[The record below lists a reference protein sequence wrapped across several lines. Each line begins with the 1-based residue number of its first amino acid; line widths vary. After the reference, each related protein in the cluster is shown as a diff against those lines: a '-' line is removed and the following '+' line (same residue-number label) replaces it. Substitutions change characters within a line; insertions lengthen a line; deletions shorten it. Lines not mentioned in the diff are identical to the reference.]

1 MNMNHFFSTGLFKK
15 LFITTV
21 LSVGTVSLWAQSYQ
35 PQGLYKLK
43 EIVHQDGKHME
54 AGYQQYKYYKDDTT
68 LEFTCYPQVLEESFN
83 FILSYPEVKPLQI
96 TSTSDSTFTLRW
108 FNEKNTQDEHLFP
121 SQTTIEENY
130 EQVKDPTDAVWQVLN
145 MLEMKMDKK
154 HRLQGAWKMRGG
166 QSMGNAK
173 SQYWIVSQGPDT
185 YQLFGNGASVTIV
198 PMGEFPQGKIQ
209 GYYAPCTYL
218 NENAIEWDERT
229 GILNWFDGETASLTL
244 IGSAG
249 QPMVTVWDRCG
260 LPQQIQKVFGTDCPQ
275 NTKDLSRFYTQGFIQ
290 KYGNQPDSIR
300 MAYETFDY
308 AVEAN
313 EKNNAIFPVLMRNGF
328 EEEYKEMKESLLSRL
343 MSGEINVDE
352 AVGRYVYWFYK
363 DFDRHT
369 NCSSETFSKLRS
381 ETLINYRTLIPNY
394 APEPVGCKVDKDT
407 YLLRLPSSKGDLPT
421 WDWMLKKV
429 EEFKQSGCQYLI
441 LDLRGN
447 GGGGDAF
454 GELFAEMM
462 CDCSSLY
469 EHQSFYMNS
478 TENNK
483 MLKKYCKAFRGT
495 YMDRV
500 LKEAESAEEGSYIN
514 WLSTPKGSGG
524 YTPLVRQ
531 GAIIID
537 NYSAS
542 AGESPVSFV
551 RTYSKSHAKVY
562 GRDRSMGCEMSGN
575 CNYFSLPNSNI
586 MLQYPM
592 TVTDEFEKACKDRN
606 PGFKPDVIIPLP
618 YPEQLTDNIDPWV
631 LWVAKKMKK

>member
-1 MNMNHFFSTGLFKK
+1 MNMNHYFSTGLFKK
-15 LFITTV
+15 LFVTTV

-54 AGYQQYKYYKDDTT
+54 AGYQLYKYYKDDTT
-68 LEFTCYPQVLEESFN
+68 LEFTCYPKVLEESFN

-108 FNEKNTQDEHLFP
+108 FNDKNTQDEHLFP

-130 EQVKDPTDAVWQVLN
+130 ERVKDPNDAVQQVLN

-166 QSMGNAK
+166 QSMSNAK
-173 SQYWIVSQGPDT
+173 SQYWIVPQGPDT
-185 YQLFGNGASVTIV
+185 YQLFGNGASVTII

-343 MSGEINVDE
+343 MSGEIGVDE

-606 PGFKPDVIIPLP
+606 PGFKPDVVIPLP